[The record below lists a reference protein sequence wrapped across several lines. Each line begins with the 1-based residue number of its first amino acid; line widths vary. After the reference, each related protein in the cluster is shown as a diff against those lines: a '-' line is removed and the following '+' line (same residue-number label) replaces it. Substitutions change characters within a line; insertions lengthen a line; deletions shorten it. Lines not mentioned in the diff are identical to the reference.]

1 MSSPDIKGRDFPQ
14 RANVLTRALRASRL
28 ARGALMR
35 LLLAVNGEVSA
46 VKDF

>member
-1 MSSPDIKGRDFPQ
+1 MPEGLQSIGRE
-14 RANVLTRALRASRL
+14 
-28 ARGALMR
+28 ALMR